1 VVKGHNELDRDD
13 PLAAIGGGGFARGS
27 DGVLSIPLL
36 AGGAE
41 TVVEV
46 PVTTGEAAVVGVGEQ
61 PVAIRPPM
69 DSPIIVMRIA
79 PE

>member
-1 VVKGHNELDRDD
+1 VGIAVGVRG
-13 PLAAIGGGGFARGS
+13 GGGGFARCVDEG
-27 DGVLSIPLL
+27 LSTLLL

-41 TVVEV
+41 VVEIAV
-46 PVTTGEAAVVGVGEQ
+46 LGDVAVVGAGELSQ
-61 PVAIRPPM
+61 PVNVRPPM